1 MWKGREKIQKF
12 ECLENEKRF
21 LDEIKKI
28 FIVFEGKI
36 VDTSFRQTR
45 VLEQILLGQA
55 GFLEQTLLGRAALFK
70 LALLGRASLL
80 GLTLLGQK
88 GLQTGLRTGL
98 FGQTGLL
105 RLTLLQL

>member
-21 LDEIKKI
+21 LDETKKI

-45 VLEQILLGQA
+45 VLEQILLGQT

-98 FGQTGLL
+98 FGQLVYL
-105 RLTLLQL
+105 D